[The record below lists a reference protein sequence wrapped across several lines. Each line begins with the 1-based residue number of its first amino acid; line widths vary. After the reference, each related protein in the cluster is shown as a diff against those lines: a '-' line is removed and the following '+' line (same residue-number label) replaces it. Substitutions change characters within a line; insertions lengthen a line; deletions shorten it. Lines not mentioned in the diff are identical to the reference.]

1 MSLRTARL
9 EKAYEKTLADSAHLI
24 DEERDRV
31 RRMEHLLLQFENDK
45 LRAQL
50 DTANMQMV
58 TFKHGESDVLG
69 QLGEAYR
76 EIDLLNHKVQSF
88 SSEIERLQV
97 RAIMN
102 NQTTGKGMT

>member
-9 EKAYEKTLADSAHLI
+9 EKAYQKTLADSAHLI

-31 RRMEHLLLQFENDK
+31 RRMEYLLLQFENDK
-45 LRAQL
+45 LLAQL

-76 EIDLLNHKVQSF
+76 EIDLLNHKVQSS

-97 RAIMN
+97 CALVN
-102 NQTTGKGMT
+102 NIRRVKGVI